1 MQHNHK
7 ESRSGSGD
15 TVSLTLKVGSALA
28 DLAEQIQQDIG
39 RRAYEIFE
47 QRGYT
52 HGDDLSD
59 WFQAEKE
66 IVRSVH
72 SEVKDNGK
80 QISLRV
86 DISCFE
92 PASLQVGLFPRRLIV
107 RGMRLTTP
115 SKDGNSAGQDPKY
128 LVTLSLVDLPSDVDV
143 QKAKAVVKG
152 TEIEVIAEK
161 VTKWQGSGIT
171 APILV

>member
-1 MQHNHK
+1 MQRNHK

-72 SEVKDNGK
+72 SEVKDTEK

-86 DISCFE
+86 DVSNFDL
-92 PASLQVGLFPRRLIV
+92 ANLQVGLYPRRLIIW
-107 RGMRLTTP
+107 GKRLATSGRNGDST
-115 SKDGNSAGQDPKY
+115 DQDPKY
-128 LVTLSLVDLPSDVDV
+128 LPTLSLVNLPTDVDM
-143 QKAKAVVKG
+143 QNAKAVVKG

-161 VTKWQGSGIT
+161 
-171 APILV
+171 AHM

>member
-1 MQHNHK
+1 MQHSHR

-28 DLAEQIQQDIG
+28 NLAEQIQQDIG

-72 SEVKDNGK
+72 SEVKDTGK

-86 DISCFE
+86 DVSNFDL
-92 PASLQVGLFPRRLIV
+92 ANLQVGLYPRRLII
-107 RGMRLTTP
+107 RGKRLAT
-115 SKDGNSAGQDPKY
+115 SGKNGDSADQYPQY
-128 LVTLSLVDLPSDVDV
+128 LLTLSLVDLPTDVDM
-143 QKAKAVVKG
+143 QNATAVVKG

-161 VTKWQGSGIT
+161 THM
-171 APILV
+171 

>member
-1 MQHNHK
+1 MQRNHK
-7 ESRSGSGD
+7 ESRSEPGD
-15 TVSLTLKVGSALA
+15 TVGLTLKVGSALA

-39 RRAYEIFE
+39 RRAYELFE

-66 IVRSVH
+66 IVQNVH
-72 SEVKDNGK
+72 SEVKDAGK

-86 DISCFE
+86 DVSNFDL
-92 PASLQVGLFPRRLIV
+92 ANLQVGLYPRRLIV
-107 RGMRLTTP
+107 WGKRLAT
-115 SKDGNSAGQDPKY
+115 SGKNGDSADQDPKY
-128 LVTLSLVDLPSDVDV
+128 LVTLSLVDLPIDVDM
-143 QKAKAVVKG
+143 QNAKAVVKG

-161 VTKWQGSGIT
+161 
-171 APILV
+171 AHM

>member
-1 MQHNHK
+1 MRHNQN
-7 ESRSGSGD
+7 ESLTGKD
-15 TVSLTLKVGSALA
+15 NPVSLTLNVGSALA

-72 SEVKDNGK
+72 SEVKDTGK
-80 QISLRV
+80 QILLRV
-86 DISCFE
+86 DVSNFDL
-92 PASLQVGLFPRRLIV
+92 ANLQVGLYPRRLVI
-107 RGMRLTTP
+107 RGKRLAT
-115 SKDGNSAGQDPKY
+115 SGKNGDSADQDPKY
-128 LVTLSLVDLPSDVDV
+128 LVTLSLVDLPTDVDMRN
-143 QKAKAVVKG
+143 ATAVVKG

-161 VTKWQGSGIT
+161 THM
-171 APILV
+171 

>member
-1 MQHNHK
+1 MQRNHK

-39 RRAYEIFE
+39 RRAYELFE

-66 IVRSVH
+66 IVQRVH
-72 SEVKDNGK
+72 SEVKDTGK

-86 DISCFE
+86 DVSNFDL
-92 PASLQVGLFPRRLIV
+92 ANLQVGLYPRRLII
-107 RGMRLTTP
+107 RGKRLAT
-115 SKDGNSAGQDPKY
+115 SGKNGDSADQDPKY
-128 LVTLSLVDLPSDVDV
+128 LVTLSLVDLPTDVDM
-143 QKAKAVVKG
+143 QNAKAVVKG

-161 VTKWQGSGIT
+161 
-171 APILV
+171 AHM

>member
-1 MQHNHK
+1 MQRNHK
-7 ESRSGSGD
+7 ESRSGPGD

-39 RRAYEIFE
+39 RRAYELFE

-72 SEVKDNGK
+72 SEVKDNWEADLA
-80 QISLRV
+80 SSR
-86 DISCFE
+86 CFE
-92 PASLQVGLFPRRLIV
+92 L
-107 RGMRLTTP
+107 
-115 SKDGNSAGQDPKY
+115 
-128 LVTLSLVDLPSDVDV
+128 
-143 QKAKAVVKG
+143 
-152 TEIEVIAEK
+152 
-161 VTKWQGSGIT
+161 
-171 APILV
+171 